1 MRVIPYFEKVGESWR
16 KLEKV
21 FEKLEKVGESQRR
34 FGDSWSKFGEG
45 SRKPKKVWTVP
56 PAPAPVM

>member
-1 MRVIPYFEKVGESWR
+1 M
-16 KLEKV
+16 EKV